1 MQRVERQN
9 IYITKLN
16 EKLTREG
23 NEKMMRRAEQ
33 RTEQQSAE
41 RKKISRS
48 MEELPDLK
56 KKVPTSGILE
66 HLPSPK
72 GGMKLRRY

>member
-1 MQRVERQN
+1 MPIGREESLLKEIEDNKNKYKEAMQRVERQN

-33 RTEQQSAE
+33 RTEQQPLSCSCTT
-41 RKKISRS
+41 SR
-48 MEELPDLK
+48 
-56 KKVPTSGILE
+56 G
-66 HLPSPK
+66 
-72 GGMKLRRY
+72 R